1 MRKPWQPRKREG
13 EDQAQA
19 EQGAPNER
27 EGGLSGLTPMHVD
40 PDDDRSSREDV
51 EAEKKSRRPRPGA

>member
-13 EDQAQA
+13 KPKTKPNRAQ
-19 EQGAPNER
+19 PNER
-27 EGGLSGLTPMHVD
+27 ERGLSGLSPMHVD
-40 PDDDRSSREDV
+40 PDDDRASREDV

>member
-13 EDQAQA
+13 QHEDKA
-19 EQGAPNER
+19 EQVAASER
-27 EGGLSGLTPMHVD
+27 QGSLSGLSPMHVD
-40 PDDDRSSREDV
+40 PDDDRASREDM